1 MTHHP
6 PSPKEP
12 QTGDETGRHIQARR
26 QNLAY
31 QGAFEA
37 TVAILICAGAGYW
50 LDGHFDTS
58 PIWLLVGVVVGF
70 ASFVLRLLR
79 LGRQLEELRLR
90 EAAEN
95 RDGEI
100 EPPR

>member
-12 QTGDETGRHIQARR
+12 QTGDETGRQIQARR

-37 TVAILICAGAGYW
+37 AVAILICTGAGYW
-50 LDGHFDTS
+50 IDGRFGTS
-58 PIWLLVGVVVGF
+58 PIWLLVGVVIGF
-70 ASFVLRLLR
+70 TSFVLRLLR
-79 LGRQLEELRLR
+79 LGRQLQELHDA
-90 EAAEN
+90 EAALG
-95 RDGEI
+95 RDSET
-100 EPPR
+100 